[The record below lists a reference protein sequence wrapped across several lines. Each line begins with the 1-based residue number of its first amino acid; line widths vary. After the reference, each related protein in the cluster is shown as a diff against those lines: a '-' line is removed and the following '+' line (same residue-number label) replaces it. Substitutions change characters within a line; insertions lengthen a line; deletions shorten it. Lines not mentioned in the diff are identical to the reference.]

1 MEKFIT
7 LVIILLTSCVRYEPQ
22 AIIEDYEYNLKY
34 TIEYI
39 TPKSVDFVISTN
51 CENVDYIYKSNSGRF
66 ELIIYGYYEDIYTVI
81 FNVQSSSK
89 FSNISLNRIK

>member
-1 MEKFIT
+1 MEKFIA
-7 LVIILLTSCVRYEPQ
+7 LVIILLTSCVKYEPQ
-22 AIIEDYEYNLKY
+22 TVIENYEYNLKY
-34 TIEYI
+34 TIEYV

-66 ELIIYGYYEDIYTVI
+66 ELIIYGYYENIYTVI
-81 FNVQSSSK
+81 FDVQASSK